1 MRKSGDERIT
11 FRDEPVG
18 YSVRD
23 FWSWNCSDLLNN
35 TLRGEY
41 AEFIVATALKLNI
54 SNQRVNWEPWDLTY
68 PLAWADAAGERQN
81 VRIEVKSSAY
91 CQSWQQRRL
100 SKISFGIRPT
110 RLQGEDGRYSEE
122 MRRQSDV
129 YVFCLF
135 AEKDSGKADPLRLE
149 RWEFYVLPTGKLDES
164 CGKQKTISLASLLR
178 LNPLKVDYNG
188 VETAVLQS
196 IHVSQP

>member
-1 MRKSGDERIT
+1 MCKNGDELIT
-11 FRDEPVG
+11 FLGEPVG

-23 FWSWNCSDLLNN
+23 FWSWNCSDLLGN

-54 SNQRVNWEPWDLTY
+54 SGQRVNWDPWDLTY
-68 PLAWADAAGERQN
+68 PLAWVDATGRRQD

-91 CQSWQQRRL
+91 CQSWHQRQL
-100 SKISFGIRPT
+100 SKIVFGIRPT
-110 RLQGEDGRYSEE
+110 RLQGEDGWYSEE

-135 AEKDSGKADPLRLE
+135 AEKDSEKADPLQLE
-149 RWEFYVLPTGKLDES
+149 RWEFYVLPTSRLDES
-164 CGKQKTISLASLLR
+164 CGEQKTISLASLLK
-178 LNPLKVDYNG
+178 LNPLKTDYHSI
-188 VETAVLQS
+188 EAAVIRS
-196 IHVSQP
+196 IVAP